1 MGQTKSAFLEEGN
14 RHQSIEIVFKVHAYA
29 VRHDDIPQDER
40 HALNARLRAHDC
52 VSRKSYS
59 CKEAEAFI
67 WSTMERALAS
77 EDEGFALEKTRI
89 IAGAKDRS
97 RPNTNFMRARV
108 WSEPLDDYDNSF
120 FEVREIFSYPKWHS
134 ILSQYKEPGIHNK
147 LRVNVEVWP
156 RWRAHQRRLAVAM
169 AADPRLG
176 ADSPLRL
183 LDKEVLG
190 LILDELL
197 E

>member
-1 MGQTKSAFLEEGN
+1 MGQTKSAFLEEED
-14 RHQSIEIVFKVHAYA
+14 RHQSIEIVFKVHDYA
-29 VRHDDIPQDER
+29 VRHDDIPQAER

-52 VSRKSYS
+52 VSRKPYS

-77 EDEGFALEKTRI
+77 EGEGFALEKTRI

-97 RPNTNFMRARV
+97 RPDTNFMRARV

-120 FEVREIFSYPKWHS
+120 FEVREIFGLTKWHS
-134 ILSQYKEPGIHNK
+134 ILNQYKEFNCKDK

-156 RWRAHQRRLAVAM
+156 RWRAHQRRLALAM

-190 LILDELL
+190 LIIELL